1 MTGGKALVMGSV
13 LFAFSVL
20 CAQGCADKI
29 DPDLIMPLEIASQLK
44 AGHTLEEVRAMAG
57 AAGRFDFQALT
68 DEGEVSGLVYRVSSG
83 AGGMIFV
90 FRDNALEKICRL
102 HWGDRAL
109 KTKANDT
116 RTSVMVPTDPR
127 HRVARILN
135 REAHMGE
142 ELLAF
147 AHARALGR
155 GKGDPIPNNL
165 IPAIISAI
173 IVPPA
178 VILWIQGDIRF
189 QKWEKE
195 RVLLQEKLAH
205 DRIQLGMSPQEVQ
218 AVYGQPYLTQK
229 FGRVMG
235 CEYGSKRL
243 HAWIAV
249 EYLDNKVRAKYS
261 QRFYPNDWTGELR
274 KQVLSECDPGSLKED
289 YLPPRRSRN
298 KRNDIER

>member
-1 MTGGKALVMGSV
+1 MTGSSAMVMRSV
-13 LFAFSVL
+13 LFLFLVL

-29 DPDLIMPLEIASQLK
+29 DPDLIMPLEIASQLH
-44 AGHTLEEVRAMAG
+44 AGNTLEEVRALAG

-68 DEGEVSGLVYRVSSG
+68 DEGEVSGLVYRVGSG
-83 AGGMIFV
+83 VGSMIFV
-90 FRDNALEKICRL
+90 FRDNALEKICL
-102 HWGDRAL
+102 THWGGHAL
-109 KTKANDT
+109 VTKANGK

-127 HRVARILN
+127 HRLARILR
-135 REAHMGE
+135 REALMGE
-142 ELLAF
+142 ELLAY
-147 AHARALGR
+147 AHARAVPR
-155 GKGDPIPNNL
+155 GKGDPIPNDL
-165 IPAIISAI
+165 IPRIFASIIAPPI
-173 IVPPA
+173 LIV
-178 VILWIQGDIRF
+178 WIQHDLDF
-189 QKWEKE
+189 QKWKKE
-195 RVLLQEKLAH
+195 RVLLQERLAH

-218 AVYGQPYLTQK
+218 AVYGEPYSTQE

-289 YLPPRRSRN
+289 YLPPYRSRQ
-298 KRNDIER
+298 KK